1 MIGGNAM
8 LEVCLLG
15 CGGMAPLPDRR
26 LASMMLRLNGKMIL
40 VDCGEGT
47 QVGIKL
53 LGWGFKSIEALC
65 ITHYHADHIA
75 GLPGFLLTLGNSGR
89 TDPLTILGPPPLAY
103 VISALT
109 VIAPQLPYEINLA
122 ELPEQEESRFQL
134 GEYRIRALLMD
145 HMIPC
150 MAYSFEIDRA
160 GKFDSARA
168 AEQGIPKEYWSAL
181 QKGNEAEHEGRRL
194 LPEMVVG
201 PPRKGLKVTYCTDSR
216 PKEELID
223 FSRESDLLICEGM
236 YGDDELLEKAV
247 ERKHM
252 IFSEAA
258 AIAKRSRSK
267 ELWLTHFSPS
277 LREPSDY
284 IDVAR
289 SLFPNTVIGEDLM
302 MKQLNFSD

>member
-1 MIGGNAM
+1 MDGVSN
-8 LEVCLLG
+8 
-15 CGGMAPLPDRR
+15 PLKR
-26 LASMMLRLNGKMIL
+26 
-40 VDCGEGT
+40 
-47 QVGIKL
+47 
-53 LGWGFKSIEALC
+53 FAL
-65 ITHYHADHIA
+65 THYHADHIA

-109 VIAPQLPYEINLA
+109 VIAPQLPYEINLT

-134 GEYRIRALLMD
+134 GEYRIRALPMD

-181 QKGNEAEHEGRRL
+181 QKGNETEHEGRRL

-258 AIAKRSRSK
+258 DHRKTEPFKGAVADAFQPFSQGAFRLYRRRKKFIPEYGHRRGSDDETAEFQRLISIAAC
-267 ELWLTHFSPS
+267 LPGVFSWKS
-277 LREPSDY
+277 LALQILGS
-284 IDVAR
+284 
-289 SLFPNTVIGEDLM
+289 
-302 MKQLNFSD
+302 

>member
-1 MIGGNAM
+1 M

-15 CGGMAPLPDRR
+15 CGGMAPLPGRR
-26 LASMMLRLNGKMIL
+26 LASMLIRLNGKMIL

-47 QVGIKL
+47 QVGIRQ
-53 LGWGFKSIEALC
+53 LGWGFKAIEALC

-89 TDPLTILGPPPLAY
+89 ADPLTILGPPPLAY

-109 VIAPQLPYEINLA
+109 VIAPQLPYEINLR
-122 ELPEQEESRFQL
+122 ELPEKEESRFQL
-134 GEYRIRALLMD
+134 GEYRIRALPMD

-150 MAYSFEIDRA
+150 MAYSFEIDRS
-160 GKFDSARA
+160 GKFNAVRA
-168 AEQGIPKEYWSAL
+168 VEQGIPKEYWSIL
-181 QKGNEAEHEGRRL
+181 QNGNETEHEGRKL

-216 PKEELID
+216 PKKELTD

-236 YGDDELLEKAV
+236 YGDDELQEKAV

-258 AIAKRSRSK
+258 FIAEQSHSK

-277 LREPSDY
+277 LREPSEY
-284 IDVAR
+284 IDTAR
-289 SLFPNTVIGEDLM
+289 SIFPNTVIGEDLM
-302 MKQLNFSD
+302 TKQLNFSE

>member
-1 MIGGNAM
+1 M

-47 QVGIKL
+47 QVGIRL

-65 ITHYHADHIA
+65 LTHYHADHIA

-109 VIAPQLPYEINLA
+109 VIAPQLPYEINLT

-134 GEYRIRALLMD
+134 GEYRIRALPMD

-181 QKGNEAEHEGRRL
+181 QKGNETEHEGRRL

-258 AIAKRSRSK
+258 TIAKRSRSK

-302 MKQLNFSD
+302 TRQLNFSD